1 MKFLCDRCKT
11 RYSIGDDRVRGKIL
25 KIRCK
30 NCANVITVR
39 EGMPGVDDASAAD
52 PNGGAPRRTGKST
65 TQAPLPQDAPAAGS
79 ALGAAFASAMTKPPP
94 ALEEEWYVSI
104 DGDQQGPFSLA
115 EAQRWVGSRPFDA
128 ELHCWSE
135 GFDDWLPVDKVSHF
149 RGLRK
154 KPLPPA
160 GPPPLP
166 RVGGAASRPV
176 MAAAAPA
183 PVEEEPKP
191 LFAATMASLEKA
203 TGSTTAMGLPPIAA
217 TVRPS
222 ATPPKGQPSLDRPT
236 PVPRPTPLP
245 SALKTNGAARPA
257 ALPAATPASRK
268 TPLPNLAPTTPKPG
282 ATPAKLFD
290 SSEALESLTS
300 IDSQPFE
307 DDQRTAAEPV
317 ASARRDARP
326 VGTNDAFFDARA
338 AEALAPTTVDDGPD
352 PAAPE
357 DHDGLDIGEVSRV
370 VKLADL
376 ARTPRTSASRRSGPL
391 PSATTTGIGRAT
403 ASVPR
408 LGGTSSPNIPL
419 NPLAPIGAD
428 GQVNSQ
434 VLDPHALGDPAA
446 GDHAHDLA
454 AHAPPAISHRRGMI
468 ALLVGAVSLLA
479 LSIVIVMVVVN
490 KDQVTN
496 NSLGGD
502 YSFDPSRPDDM
513 RPRNDQTTG
522 PTNPNPPQNPFV
534 PKKRPNVPNVP
545 NNTPPPPTGN
555 SLRAEEIEQMA
566 AKYSSTTQRCYMSSM
581 KGVDLISI
589 GDVKKLTVTLSVQ
602 PDGSV
607 NNVML
612 SDKHETN
619 KLGKCLIN
627 TITRWK
633 FRTSPGGTFR
643 FVIHFG

>member
-39 EGMPGVDDASAAD
+39 EGMPDALSDQGVEA
-52 PNGGAPRRTGKST
+52 NGARQRGKST
-65 TQAPLPQDAPAAGS
+65 TQAPAIQSDAPANG

-104 DGDQQGPFSLA
+104 DGDQAGPFSLA
-115 EAQRWVGSRPFDA
+115 EAQRWVTNKPFDA

-154 KPLPPA
+154 KPPPPA
-160 GPPPLP
+160 APPPLP
-166 RVGGAASRPV
+166 RVGGGARPL
-176 MAAAAPA
+176 MAAASA

-191 LFAATMASLEKA
+191 LFAATMASLEKSSG
-203 TGSTTAMGLPPIAA
+203 TGSSAGLNLPPITGSA
-217 TVRPS
+217 RPS
-222 ATPPKGQPSLDRPT
+222 ATPPKGQPAMP
-236 PVPRPTPLP
+236 
-245 SALKTNGAARPA
+245 AQQAKTNGAARPS
-257 ALPAATPASRK
+257 LPQPTARK
-268 TPLPNLAPTTPKPG
+268 TPIPSLSG
-282 ATPAKLFD
+282 RATPVPKFD
-290 SSEALESLTS
+290 VTESALESSTQ
-300 IDSQPFE
+300 IEQPPF
-307 DDQRTAAEPV
+307 DDESRTTAEPV
-317 ASARRDARP
+317 ASARREARP
-326 VGTNDAFFDARA
+326 PSVETHNDKFLNAMA
-338 AEALAPTTVDDGPD
+338 ASAA
-352 PAAPE
+352 AAPMPEPKPEVE
-357 DHDGLDIGEVSRV
+357 DDEQDGLDIGEVSRV

-376 ARTPRTSASRRSGPL
+376 ARTPRTSSRRSGPVPNAASNPAL
-391 PSATTTGIGRAT
+391 GRAT
-403 ASVPR
+403 GSVSR
-408 LGGTSSPNIPL
+408 LSAPSLPV
-419 NPLAPIGAD
+419 NPLAPIGPD
-428 GQVNSQ
+428 GQVASQ
-434 VLDPHALGDPAA
+434 VLDPSALTDGTHGDPAS
-446 GDHAHDLA
+446 DLA
-454 AHAPPAISHRRGMI
+454 AHAPPAVSHRRGMI
-468 ALLVGAVSLLA
+468 ALIVGAAGLLGI
-479 LSIVIVMVVVN
+479 SILVVVLVVN
-490 KDQVTN
+490 KDHIQN

-513 RPRNDQTTG
+513 RPKTGTTAG
-522 PTNPNPPQNPFV
+522 SNKAEPPSNPFV
-534 PKKRPNVPNVP
+534 PKKRPQTVQTPYVPP
-545 NNTPPPPTGN
+545 TPTGN
-555 SLRAEEIEQMA
+555 SLKAEEIEQMA

-581 KGVDLISI
+581 KGVDLINI
-589 GDVKKLTVTLSVQ
+589 GDVKKITVTLGVN

-607 NNVML
+607 TNVTL